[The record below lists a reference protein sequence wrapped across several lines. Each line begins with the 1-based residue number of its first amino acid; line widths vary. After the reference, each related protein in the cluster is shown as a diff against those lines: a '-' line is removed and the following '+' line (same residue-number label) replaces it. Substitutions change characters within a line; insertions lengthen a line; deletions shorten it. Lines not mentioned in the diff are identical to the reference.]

1 VKSVPSVD
9 SPAAKNMNW
18 DRLPTIN
25 SGRLRLRRIS
35 EDDLEALFNIF
46 SDPQVMRYWSTPP
59 LADRQAAVSL
69 VNEIHDHFDRRLMLK
84 WGIALRDDDQ
94 LIGTATLFNLNFEN
108 GRAEIG
114 YGLGSRHWGNGYMNE
129 ALRALLSYAFD
140 VLEMRRLEA
149 DVDPRNAGSIR
160 TVERLGFR
168 QEGLLRERWHVNGEI
183 QDSLFY
189 GLLRREWQKQK

>member
-1 VKSVPSVD
+1 LTWANKKMD
-9 SPAAKNMNW
+9 W

-25 SGRLRLRRIS
+25 TGRLRLRRIS
-35 EDDLEALFNIF
+35 ENDLEALFNIF

-69 VNEIHDHFDRRLMLK
+69 LHEIHNLFDRRLMLK
-84 WGIALRDDDQ
+84 WGIALLDNDQ

-114 YGLGSRHWGNGYMNE
+114 YGLGSRHWRNGYMNE
-129 ALRALLSYAFD
+129 ALRALLFYAFD
-140 VLEMRRLEA
+140 VLELRRLEA

-189 GLLRREWQKQK
+189 GLLRRERQKQE